1 MLMVSRPSGMHAAD
15 EPHPDVQE
23 VLAQLEEFDV
33 TPLRQFG
40 AEGAREMFADLR
52 PDVDGP
58 DVGAVEDRTVPGF
71 QDGPAV
77 PVRIYTPAGDG
88 PFPTMVYYHGGG
100 FVIGDIETHDV
111 VCRYLT
117 NALEAVVVSV
127 DYRRAPEHP
136 FPAAVEDSFAATQ
149 WAAANVDA
157 LEGTGDLI
165 VGGDS
170 AGGNLAAAV
179 SLMARDWADEEGID
193 APEIDYQI
201 LLYPVVSRDDDWASM
216 EQFGTGYFLDERDM
230 EWFHESYWPNPIHE
244 ANPYASPLEAKD
256 LSGLPPAT
264 LLTAGFDP
272 LRDQGG
278 AYAEAMRE
286 AGVDVTYRNYDDMIH
301 GFFSMQEGLA
311 ELETAGEALDA
322 VAADV
327 RGALD

>member
-1 MLMVSRPSGMHAAD
+1 MEAAA

-33 TPLRQFG
+33 TPLRQHG
-40 AEGAREMFADLR
+40 AEGARDIFANLR

-58 DVGAVEDRTVPGF
+58 DVGDVEDRTVPGF
-71 QDGPAV
+71 QDAPDV
-77 PVRIYTPAGDG
+77 SVRIYTPESAG
-88 PFPTMVYYHGGG
+88 PFPTMVYSHGGG
-100 FVIGDIETHDV
+100 FVIGDVETHDI

-117 NALEAVVVSV
+117 NELESVVVSV
-127 DYRRAPEHP
+127 DYRLAPENP

-149 WAAANVDA
+149 WAAANADT
-157 LEGTGDLI
+157 LDSTGELV

-179 SLMARDWADEEGID
+179 SLMARDWADHEDVD
-193 APEIDYQI
+193 APEIDYQV
-201 LLYPVVSRDDDWASM
+201 LVYPVVSRSDDWESM
-216 EQFGTGYFLDERDM
+216 ERFGQGYFLDERDM
-230 EWFHESYWPNPIHE
+230 AWFHESYWPNPIHE

-264 LLTAGFDP
+264 VITAGFDP

-278 AYAEAMRE
+278 AYADALEA
-286 AGVDVTYRNYDDMIH
+286 AGNDVVYRNYDDMIH

-311 ELETAGEALDA
+311 ALDTAAEALEA
-322 VAADV
+322 VADDV
-327 RGALD
+327 HAALD